1 MITQETSDE
10 ARGEQE
16 MITRQ
21 LRIEE
26 QQFQLELESNE
37 AVDALLQ
44 ALPISV
50 SMTDLN
56 QNEKYMYLS
65 DSLPMAPEK
74 VGRIEK
80 GDVLLFGS
88 DCFVIFYKGFDTE
101 YSYTRIGKIKDAD
114 ALEFLENTETIKI
127 HLE

>member
-1 MITQETSDE
+1 
-10 ARGEQE
+10 